1 MMNISTDEELSAS
14 ELRKF
19 GVSTGAIFAVLF
31 GLAIPWM
38 WGLNYP
44 RWPWVILL
52 VLGALGLI
60 VPNTLRLVHRYWM
73 RLALLI
79 SKVTTPIILGV
90 VFFLVVMPFGL
101 IMRIFGGDPLALR
114 LNGDLETYRKKSD
127 RQSVNSLEKPY

>member
-1 MMNISTDEELSAS
+1 MNISTNEELSAG

-19 GVSTGAIFAVLF
+19 GLSTGAIFAVLF

-52 VLGALGLI
+52 VLGGLGLMA
-60 VPNTLRLVHRYWM
+60 PKSLRLVHRFWM
-73 RLALLI
+73 RLALMI

-90 VFFLVVMPFGL
+90 VFFLVVMPVGL
-101 IMRIFGGDPLALR
+101 IMRIFGGDPLSLR
-114 LNGDLETYRKKSD
+114 LNDDMETYRKESD